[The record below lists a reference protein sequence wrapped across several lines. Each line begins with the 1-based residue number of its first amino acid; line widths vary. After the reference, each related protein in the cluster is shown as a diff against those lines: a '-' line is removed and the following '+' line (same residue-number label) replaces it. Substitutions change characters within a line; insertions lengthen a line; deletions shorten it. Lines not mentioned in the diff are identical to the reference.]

1 MMGDDSDEEFDQM
14 VEDGRGTSDQPPKH
28 KKRRVSYPPTKLP
41 NTPYRHPSQVSP
53 MMRPQ
58 NNESILLSDDV
69 AWLDYIEA
77 NSSADGMEIEK
88 SMEQHVYRLAGNQ
101 SDEEQMNP
109 LNGPLNMFPASGTKS
124 DFFGSL

>member
-1 MMGDDSDEEFDQM
+1 MTFFTTLYLLFFNSTFF
-14 VEDGRGTSDQPPKH
+14 
-28 KKRRVSYPPTKLP
+28 
-41 NTPYRHPSQVSP
+41 
-53 MMRPQ
+53 
-58 NNESILLSDDV
+58 ILTVKFFLILTDV